1 VDLPGKGSELPSR
14 SIRRLAVED
23 IENLAHAESTIST
36 LGASS
41 PGRLAIHTSIIPGDV
56 PGQIATMGCGGPGA
70 AFEPAATR
78 YIKLGENGKWATKAL
93 EQGIIPFGYRSVDH
107 GSCVAG
113 NWDEVRRQLVGMGR
127 TVRGASQGLREL
139 KEFYGLPD
147 NTLWVTM
154 ADGHF
159 WWAFAEDSVVGIE
172 PGNSDE
178 PARYRRTRGGWS
190 KTSLIGE
197 PLTVRSLSSA
207 LTRTASYQM
216 TICAIKHADYLLRRI
231 RDEPDPVHAL
241 ATALRSEMRE
251 ICLRMIR
258 QLDWRDFETLVDLIF
273 ARGGWQRSSVLGKDQ
288 ADVDLILRQS
298 TIGETAWVQIKS
310 GTSQAELDDY
320 VGRFRRDGSCDRFFF
335 VCHSPAGALSMPG
348 QPRLHLWAA
357 ERLSDAAIDA
367 GLFDWL
373 IDRTR

>member
-1 VDLPGKGSELPSR
+1 VD
-14 SIRRLAVED
+14 D
-23 IENLAHAESTIST
+23 IQYSATTNLALDA
-36 LGASS
+36 LGAAQ
-41 PGRLAIHTSIIPGDV
+41 LAIHQSNAVSSDVRGQNLAPGCSELAE
-56 PGQIATMGCGGPGA
+56 P
-70 AFEPAATR
+70 FEPAAVR
-78 YIKLGENGKWATKAL
+78 YIKLGENGKWATNAL

-107 GSCVAG
+107 GICAAG

-139 KEFYGLPD
+139 NEFYGLPD

-159 WWAFAEDSVVGIE
+159 WWAFAEGSVVAIE

-190 KTSLIGE
+190 KTSLTGE
-197 PLTVRSLSSA
+197 PLTVCSLSSA
-207 LTRTASYQM
+207 LTRTASYRM

-231 RDEPDPVHAL
+231 RDEGDPVHAQ
-241 ATALRSEMRE
+241 ATALRVEMRE
-251 ICLRMIR
+251 IGLLMIR
-258 QLDWRDFETLVDLIF
+258 RLDWRDFETLVDLIF
-273 ARGGWQRSSVLGKDQ
+273 AHGGWQRSSVLGKNQ
-288 ADVDLILRQS
+288 ADVDLILSQP

-335 VCHSPAGALSMPG
+335 VCHSPAGALSLPA

-357 ERLSDAAIDA
+357 EHLSDAAIDA
-367 GLFDWL
+367 GLFEWL
-373 IDRTR
+373 TNRTR

>member
-1 VDLPGKGSELPSR
+1 
-14 SIRRLAVED
+14 VED
-23 IENLAHAESTIST
+23 IEKLAPAVSTIST
-36 LGASS
+36 LGASL
-41 PGRLAIHTSIIPGDV
+41 PGRLAIHPSHFIPGDV
-56 PGQIATMGCGGPGA
+56 REIATTRCGGPHQTFGPVA
-70 AFEPAATR
+70 VR
-78 YIKLGENGKWATKAL
+78 YIKLGENGKWATNAL
-93 EQGIIPFGYRSVDH
+93 EQKIIPFGYRSVDH
-107 GSCVAG
+107 DLCEAG
-113 NWDEVRRQLVGMGR
+113 NWDEVRRRLVGMGR
-127 TVRGASQGLREL
+127 TVRGVSQGLREL
-139 KEFYGLPD
+139 KDFYGLPE

-159 WWAFAEDSVVGIE
+159 WWAFAEGPVVGIE
-172 PGNSDE
+172 RSNSNE

-190 KTSLIGE
+190 KTSLTGE

-231 RDEPDPVHAL
+231 RDEPDPVHAQ
-241 ATALRSEMRE
+241 ATELKLEMSE
-251 ICLRMIR
+251 IGLRMIR

-288 ADVDLILRQS
+288 ADVDLILTQP

-335 VCHSPAGALSMPG
+335 VCHSPAGALRLPA

-373 IDRTR
+373 MDRTR